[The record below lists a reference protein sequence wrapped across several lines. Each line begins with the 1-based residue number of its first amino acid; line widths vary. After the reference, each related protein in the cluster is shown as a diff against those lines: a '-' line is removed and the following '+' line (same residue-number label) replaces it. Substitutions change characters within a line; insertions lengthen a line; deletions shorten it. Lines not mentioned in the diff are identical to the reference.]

1 MLFLFE
7 DEPVVKRE
15 VGAGN
20 EAGGEEGR
28 EGLEVAVVFE
38 EGFGGES
45 HLLEFFLGDHVERG
59 AAGLVFAVFDLGEV
73 DFVTQSRDNVD
84 FVELGFVVAGDD
96 LVALAY

>member
-15 VGAGN
+15 IGAGD

-45 HLLEFFLGDHVERG
+45 HLLEFFLGDHVE
-59 AAGLVFAVFDLGEV
+59 
-73 DFVTQSRDNVD
+73 
-84 FVELGFVVAGDD
+84 
-96 LVALAY
+96 